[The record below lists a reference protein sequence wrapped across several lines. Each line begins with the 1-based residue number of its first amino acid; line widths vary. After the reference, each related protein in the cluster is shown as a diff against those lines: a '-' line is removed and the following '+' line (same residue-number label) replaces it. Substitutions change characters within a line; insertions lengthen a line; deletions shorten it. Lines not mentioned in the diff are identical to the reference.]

1 MHLLANF
8 LRKRLQVCAFFH
20 NFVAESKVQNF

>member
-1 MHLLANF
+1 MTNF